1 MRTNNLEKKSA
12 KSLHKIQNNKKK
24 PKIMTSWPWMM
35 KDIEVAIAD
44 PMPLEHQGDERPS
57 VKELI
62 KSHRMKIDKTSFL

>member
-1 MRTNNLEKKSA
+1 
-12 KSLHKIQNNKKK
+12 
-24 PKIMTSWPWMM
+24 MTSWPWMM